1 MRDQVVNECRVYPE
15 AAATSVQSSNQMFTD
30 RERERERERD
40 EVEIEDEDR
49 EEGLEAVTLSAH
61 NNQSVPPRGDDP
73 KYKAILYLLRMPLSI
88 YLYTILRT
96 ATSNSMSTMADY
108 HHTPY
113 GPALVPFCF

>member
-1 MRDQVVNECRVYPE
+1 MEVEVEMKTR
-15 AAATSVQSSNQMFTD
+15 A
-30 RERERERERD
+30 RERER
-40 EVEIEDEDR
+40 
-49 EEGLEAVTLSAH
+49 LEAVTLLSAD

>member
-1 MRDQVVNECRVYPE
+1 MATAITTNSV
-15 AAATSVQSSNQMFTD
+15 AAVKQK